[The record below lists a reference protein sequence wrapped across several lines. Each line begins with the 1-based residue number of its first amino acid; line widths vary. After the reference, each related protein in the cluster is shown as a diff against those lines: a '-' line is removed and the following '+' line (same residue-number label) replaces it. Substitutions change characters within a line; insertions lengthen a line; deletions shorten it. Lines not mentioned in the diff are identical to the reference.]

1 MTVKNY
7 LLIGLGLVLFI
18 SLTLFF
24 YDMSVDNKVIS
35 KREAFKAQDDIRKA
49 NYDKMFK
56 VVAQTAQIPDHFMNE
71 AKEAFKEIYT
81 PLMEGRYSNERGGAL
96 MSWINEHNP
105 NFDLNTFGKMY
116 ERLQVAIEANREQ
129 FFVEQK
135 KLIDI
140 KRDYDVYVNQ
150 KPSKW
155 FVNDGLKPL
164 ELKLI
169 TSTKTEKVFES
180 GVEDDVELFKK

>member
-1 MTVKNY
+1 MSVKNY
-7 LLIGLGLVLFI
+7 VLVGLGLVVFVCL
-18 SLTLFF
+18 SLFF
-24 YDMSVDNKVIS
+24 YDISVDNKVIT
-35 KREAFKAQDDIRKA
+35 KREAFLAQDNVRKA

-56 VVAQTAQIPDHFMNE
+56 VVAQTAEIPDHFMSE

-81 PLMEGRYSNERGGAL
+81 PLIEGRYSNDRGGSL
-96 MSWINEHNP
+96 MSWVSENNP
-105 NFDLNTFGKMY
+105 NFDLKSFGKLY
-116 ERLQVAIEANREQ
+116 EKLQIAIESNREQ

-140 KRDYDVYVNQ
+140 KRDYNVYIAQ
-150 KPSKW
+150 KPVKW

-169 TSTKTEKVFES
+169 TSTKTEKVFSS
-180 GVEDDVELFKK
+180 GVEDDIELFKK